1 MTVDASDLRRLFDD
15 GWTVGD
21 LVRFHS
27 AHKLLVMAHSPAAY
41 RALGSLVGSAASM
54 ARGDVER
61 RYTEQFL
68 AALASAPT
76 RGTHANVLQHMAGY
90 FTERLDAAAKAEL
103 LTAIDDFQRGDVPL
117 GIPLAL
123 IRRHVETFGI
133 DYLASQVYLRM

>member
-1 MTVDASDLRRLFDD
+1 MTSGRSGGGARSSVMSRRSPATASRAISNAAAGSGRRCCTGRMTVDASDLRRLFDD

-76 RGTHANVLQHMAGY
+76 RGTHANVL
-90 FTERLDAAAKAEL
+90 
-103 LTAIDDFQRGDVPL
+103 
-117 GIPLAL
+117 
-123 IRRHVETFGI
+123 
-133 DYLASQVYLRM
+133 